1 MFRSTIPL
9 CSGSRRGSTTTSQ
22 PSSPRSSANCR
33 DSAGGRPN
41 PRNFPTPPSLSH
53 TSCPGTPPSSCSS
66 RHVPST
72 RSSACRDGIIS
83 PSIHR
88 EYPDAITST
97 GGTSSP
103 AATFP
108 WPSGIRAGGNQKS
121 SCTRPPGSYA
131 VRPAGSAGRY
141 SGRSSPT
148 RSRSTVIDRS
158 HPIRSAT
165 TVAGIVGHSASCS
178 RIAGSASSTIEPFG
192 AR

>member
-1 MFRSTIPL
+1 MT
-9 CSGSRRGSTTTSQ
+9 SR
-22 PSSPRSSANCR
+22 
-33 DSAGGRPN
+33 
-41 PRNFPTPPSLSH
+41 SLS
-53 TSCPGTPPSSCSS
+53 
-66 RHVPST
+66 
-72 RSSACRDGIIS
+72 RSLGAV
-83 PSIHR
+83 SIHR

-108 WPSGIRAGGNQKS
+108 CPSGSPAGGNQKS

-131 VRPAGSAGRY
+131 VRPAGSCGRY

-158 HPIRSAT
+158 QPIRSAT

-178 RIAGSASSTIEPFG
+178 RIAGSPHQRSSPSAHADTAAPHQSA
-192 AR
+192 ARS